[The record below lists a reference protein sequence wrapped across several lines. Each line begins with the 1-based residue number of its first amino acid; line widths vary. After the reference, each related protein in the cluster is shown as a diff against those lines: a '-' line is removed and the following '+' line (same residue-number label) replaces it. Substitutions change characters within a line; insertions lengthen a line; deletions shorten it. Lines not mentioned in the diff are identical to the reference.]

1 VVNAPLLAQAFDE
14 LLLLKRGGRTIFHGA
29 LGGDSVKLIDYFTSA
44 VPAVE
49 PPQNDLNPATWML
62 DISAVGAEAQ
72 YQVDWADIYANS
84 ELRK

>member
-1 VVNAPLLAQAFDE
+1 MYLYIQAFDE

-44 VPAVE
+44 VPAVQ